1 MILEQIG
8 KKRKLHINY
17 KTMQIKE
24 KEVRY
29 EFYSYGASGNVLTQ
43 TLVLNDPGEVT
54 FTMQGTSGS
63 CIINN
68 VYALRGAG
76 AVFNGTADVP
86 YELKLKTNTN
96 EIDKTIYKISL
107 DGITY
112 GDATLIVVCKYY
124 VKN

>member
-1 MILEQIG
+1 MILMQIG
-8 KKRKLHINY
+8 QRKKYLIKFN
-17 KTMQIKE
+17 TMIK
-24 KEVRY
+24 KEIGVRY
-29 EFYSYGASGNVLTQ
+29 EFFNYGASANILTQ
-43 TLVLNDPGEVT
+43 TLVLNNPASVT

-86 YELKLKTNTN
+86 YELKLSNN
-96 EIDKTIYKISL
+96 YDEVDKTIYKINL

-112 GDATLIVVCKYY
+112 GDANLIVICKYY
-124 VKN
+124 DKF